1 MHVKQWDKFFKYDF
15 KLGEDFKIGRAQTI
29 ILIVFLIQKSTL
41 LIKFINI
48 CENYG
53 TSFLR

>member
-15 KLGEDFKIGRAQTI
+15 KLGEDFKIDRAQII

-41 LIKFINI
+41 LIKFINK

>member
-15 KLGEDFKIGRAQTI
+15 KLSEDFKIDRAQTI